1 MKNVQEQDVQEEDEQ
16 EEEEFCEVVSQP
28 LQSAFLAAD
37 WQKPLPSLL
46 GFTGPCRDIVSL
58 ELSSVTFGLA

>member
-28 LQSAFLAAD
+28 LQSACLGAN
-37 WQKPLPSLL
+37 WQAPLPSLL
-46 GFTGPCRDIVSL
+46 GFTGPCRDIVSM
-58 ELSSVTFGLA
+58 ELSSVTLCLA